1 MTDTSPGAGPDP
13 QDGAPG
19 DRAAAEA
26 GTGAPGAGARAG
38 PQDGEGA
45 GIRDG
50 EQAAER
56 TGAGDPAPGTPGD
69 SPAPARPR
77 LRRSRR
83 YKVVGGV
90 CGGLGQYFGM
100 DPVIFRVVLGVLTA
114 TGGLGL
120 VAYGFAW
127 LLMPLDGEDDS
138 EGRRLLSGRVEGSA
152 LTALLFAVVGCG
164 LFLSVLNTTDTHFFA
179 ALLILCLGGAAYW
192 SHHRREAEEMAAGGV
207 PVDDAT
213 AHAVAD
219 APPETTPPPV
229 PYSPS
234 WWRDPLTKDGDFPPY
249 LWGPDDAG
257 DGTADGT
264 AEGPTPSGHGSKKA
278 PAGGGRRR
286 GEHEAAGIGGWTF
299 LAAAATCSVVIVAT
313 WGAEPLGTTLAL
325 GLGGALAVFGA
336 GFTLSAWIGRT
347 GGGTV
352 FWALL
357 TTVLLAGALWLPDT
371 ITADWG
377 ERTWRPTAV
386 TDVRERYELGS
397 GEARLDLSRLEPEK
411 GETVETSA
419 QVGLGRLEVR
429 VPDDVRVEVRSRVD
443 IGDLQLPPTTRTEDP
458 GDGDI
463 DVSPG
468 QVRTT
473 VLEPAAGGAGGP
485 GGTMVLDLTVSI
497 GQLEVRRATP

>member
-1 MTDTSPGAGPDP
+1 MTDTSPGADPGMGPGAH
-13 QDGAPG
+13 GAPAG
-19 DRAAAEA
+19 DRAGAEA
-26 GTGAPGAGARAG
+26 RRRTAHAGVR
-38 PQDGEGA
+38 D

-50 EQAAER
+50 GGGGAA
-56 TGAGDPAPGTPGD
+56 DPAPDGAHG
-69 SPAPARPR
+69 PAPARPR

-152 LTALLFAVVGCG
+152 LTALLFAIVGCG
-164 LFLSVLNTTDTHFFA
+164 LFLSVLNSTDTHFFA
-179 ALLILCLGGAAYW
+179 ALLLLCLGGAAYW
-192 SHHRREAEEMAAGGV
+192 SHHRREAEELAADGV

-219 APPETTPPPV
+219 APPETAPPPV

-234 WWRDPLTKDGDFPPY
+234 WWRDPLTKEGDFPPY
-249 LWGPDDAG
+249 LWGPDDG
-257 DGTADGT
+257 DGAQ
-264 AEGPTPSGHGSKKA
+264 AAAPEGPPGAGFRPRKA
-278 PAGGGRRR
+278 PPGDGR

-299 LAAAATCSVVIVAT
+299 LAAAGTCAVVIGAT
-313 WGAEPLGTTLAL
+313 WGTEPLGTTLAL
-325 GLGGALAVFGA
+325 GLAGALAVFGA
-336 GFTLSAWIGRT
+336 GFTLSAWFGRT
-347 GGGTV
+347 GGGTA

-357 TTVLLAGALWLPDT
+357 TTGLLAVALWLPDT

-377 ERTWRPTAV
+377 ERTWRPAAAA
-386 TDVRERYELGS
+386 DVRDRYELGS
-397 GEARLDLSRLEPEK
+397 GEARLDLTGLDLDR
-411 GETVETSA
+411 GQRVESAA
-419 QVGLGRLEVR
+419 QVGLGRLTVR
-429 VPDDVRVEVRSRVD
+429 VPDDVRVELRSQVD
-443 IGDLQLPPTTRTEDP
+443 IGDMQLPPSTRSDDP

-463 DVSPG
+463 DVSPW
-468 QVRTT
+468 QERTT
-473 VLEPAAGGAGGP
+473 VLEPTAGGSGEP
-485 GGTMVLDLTVSI
+485 RGTLVLDLTVSI
-497 GQLEVRRATP
+497 GQLEVERAAS

>member
-1 MTDTSPGAGPDP
+1 MTDTSPGAGPDAR
-13 QDGAPG
+13 DGAPG

-26 GTGAPGAGARAG
+26 RMRAARAG
-38 PQDGEGA
+38 V
-45 GIRDG
+45 RDG
-50 EQAAER
+50 GGDAA
-56 TGAGDPAPGTPGD
+56 ADPAPDAAQGPAPDPPSEPGG
-69 SPAPARPR
+69 PAPARPR

-83 YKVVGGV
+83 YKIVGGV

-192 SHHRREAEEMAAGGV
+192 SHHRREAEEMAADGV

-219 APPETTPPPV
+219 APPETAPPPV

-234 WWRDPLTKDGDFPPY
+234 WWRDPLSKDGDFPPY
-249 LWGPDDAG
+249 LWGPDDGAHET
-257 DGTADGT
+257 DAD
-264 AEGPTPSGHGSKKA
+264 ADPPGPGGPAKKA
-278 PAGGGRRR
+278 SAGGRGRAV
-286 GEHEAAGIGGWTF
+286 HEAAGIGGWTF
-299 LAAAATCSVVIVAT
+299 LAAAGTCAVVIGAT
-313 WGAEPLGTTLAL
+313 WGTEPLGTTLAL

-347 GGGTV
+347 GGGTA

-357 TTVLLAGALWLPDT
+357 TTVLLVVALWLPDT

-377 ERTWRPTAV
+377 ERNWRPAAV
-386 TDVRERYELGS
+386 TDVRDRYELGS
-397 GEARLDLSRLEPEK
+397 GEARLDLTRLELEK
-411 GETVETSA
+411 GRRIETAA

-429 VPDDVRVEVRSRVD
+429 VPDDVRVEVRTKVD
-443 IGDLQLPPTTRTEDP
+443 IGDMQLPPTTRTEKP
-458 GDGDI
+458 GGGDI
-463 DVSPG
+463 DVSPR
-468 QVRTT
+468 QERTT
-473 VLEPAAGGAGGP
+473 VLEPTAGGSGGP
-485 GGTMVLDLTVSI
+485 RGTMVLDLTVSI

>member
-1 MTDTSPGAGPDP
+1 MTDTSPGAGADGRN
-13 QDGAPG
+13 GAPG
-19 DRAAAEA
+19 DRTA
-26 GTGAPGAGARAG
+26 AGART
-38 PQDGEGA
+38 
-45 GIRDG
+45 
-50 EQAAER
+50 R
-56 TGAGDPAPGTPGD
+56 TGAGERAGEDAGSPDPG
-69 SPAPARPR
+69 PARPR

-90 CGGLGQYFGM
+90 CGGLGQYVGM
-100 DPVIFRVVLGVLTA
+100 DPVIFRIVLGVLTA

-192 SHHRREAEEMAAGGV
+192 SHHRRAAEEMAADGV

-219 APPETTPPPV
+219 APPETAPPPV

-249 LWGPDDAG
+249 LWGPDDAAT
-257 DGTADGT
+257 DEAA
-264 AEGPTPSGHGSKKA
+264 AEGPSRTGCRRKTGPSGTG
-278 PAGGGRRR
+278 RR
-286 GEHEAAGIGGWTF
+286 GEHEAVGIGGWTF

-336 GFTLSAWIGRT
+336 GFTLSAWLGRT
-347 GGGTV
+347 GGGTA

-377 ERTWRPTAV
+377 ERTWRPAAV

-397 GEARLDLSRLEPEK
+397 GEAELDLSRLELAP
-411 GETVETSA
+411 GQRVETTA
-419 QVGLGRLEVR
+419 QVGLGQLEVH
-429 VPDDVRVEVRSRVD
+429 VPDDVRVEVHSRVD
-443 IGDLQLPPTTRTEDP
+443 IGDLHLPPTTHTEPPD
-458 GDGDI
+458 DGDI

-468 QVRTT
+468 QERTT
-473 VLEPAAGGAGGP
+473 VLEPTADGADGP
-485 GGTMVLDLTVSI
+485 AGTMVLDLTVSV
-497 GQLEVRRATP
+497 GQLEVVRATS

>member
-1 MTDTSPGAGPDP
+1 MTDTSPGAGPGARDEP
-13 QDGAPG
+13 PGGAGGGPSGRPGPDSADGTG
-19 DRAAAEA
+19 TDT
-26 GTGAPGAGARAG
+26 GTGAG
-38 PQDGEGA
+38 
-45 GIRDG
+45 
-50 EQAAER
+50 
-56 TGAGDPAPGTPGD
+56 
-69 SPAPARPR
+69 APARPR

-100 DPVIFRVVLGVLTA
+100 DPVIFRIVLGVLTA

-192 SHHRREAEEMAAGGV
+192 SHHRRAAEELAADGV

-249 LWGPDDAG
+249 LWGPEGA
-257 DGTADGT
+257 ADGMVPP
-264 AEGPTPSGHGSKKA
+264 ESPSGPDGGGTKKA

-286 GEHEAAGIGGWTF
+286 SEHEAAGIGGWTF
-299 LAAAATCSVVIVAT
+299 LAAAATCATLVAAT

-336 GFTLSAWIGRT
+336 GFTLSAWFGRT
-347 GGGTV
+347 GGGTA

-377 ERTWRPTAV
+377 ERTWRPAAV
-386 TDVRERYELGS
+386 QDVRERYELGS
-397 GEARLDLSRLEPEK
+397 GEAMLDLSRLKVAE
-411 GETVETSA
+411 GRTVETTA
-419 QVGLGRLEVR
+419 QVGLGQLEVR
-429 VPDDVRVEVRSRVD
+429 VPDDVRVEVRGRVD
-443 IGDLQLPPTTRTEDP
+443 LGDLQFPPTTRTDPPED
-458 GDGDI
+458 GGGDI

-468 QVRTT
+468 QERRT
-473 VLEPAAGGAGGP
+473 VLEPAAGRADGS
-485 GGTMVLDLTVSI
+485 GGTMVLDLTVSV

>member
-1 MTDTSPGAGPDP
+1 MTDTSPGAHPGDDP
-13 QDGAPG
+13 GARDAAPG
-19 DRAAAEA
+19 SAA
-26 GTGAPGAGARAG
+26 G
-38 PQDGEGA
+38 
-45 GIRDG
+45 
-50 EQAAER
+50 
-56 TGAGDPAPGTPGD
+56 PAPGPPEG
-69 SPAPARPR
+69 APARPR

-152 LTALLFAVVGCG
+152 LTALLFAIVGCG
-164 LFLSVLNTTDTHFFA
+164 LFLSVLNSTDTHFFA

-192 SHHRREAEEMAAGGV
+192 SHHRRAAEELAADGV

-219 APPETTPPPV
+219 APPETAPPPV

-249 LWGPDDAG
+249 LWGPDDGEDADDAAAGSPPGAGFRAQNAPPG
-257 DGTADGT
+257 DG
-264 AEGPTPSGHGSKKA
+264 
-278 PAGGGRRR
+278 R
-286 GEHEAAGIGGWTF
+286 GEQEAAGIGGWTF
-299 LAAAATCSVVIVAT
+299 LAAAGTCAVVISAT
-313 WGAEPLGTTLAL
+313 WGAEPLGTTLAF
-325 GLGGALAVFGA
+325 GLGSALAVFGA
-336 GFTLSAWIGRT
+336 GFTVSAWLGRT
-347 GGGTV
+347 GGGTA

-357 TTVLLAGALWLPDT
+357 TTVLLAVALWLPDT

-377 ERTWRPTAV
+377 ERNWRPAAAA
-386 TDVRERYELGS
+386 DVRDRYELGS
-397 GEARLDLSRLEPEK
+397 GEAVLDLTRLDLGR
-411 GETVETSA
+411 GDRVETAA
-419 QVGLGRLEVR
+419 QVGLGQLSVR
-429 VPDDVRVEVRSRVD
+429 VPDDVRVELRSQVD
-443 IGDLQLPPTTRTEDP
+443 IGDMQLPPTTRTEDP
-458 GDGDI
+458 GDGGDI

-468 QVRTT
+468 QERTT
-473 VLEPAAGGAGGP
+473 VLEPVSGGSGGP
-485 GGTMVLDLTVSI
+485 KGTLVLDLTVSI
-497 GQLEVRRATP
+497 GQLEVQRAAS

>member
-1 MTDTSPGAGPDP
+1 MTDTSPGAGRGADAGAGPGADADARDAA
-13 QDGAPG
+13 DG
-19 DRAAAEA
+19 RAAAEA
-26 GTGAPGAGARAG
+26 RMRTA
-38 PQDGEGA
+38 
-45 GIRDG
+45 
-50 EQAAER
+50 R
-56 TGAGDPAPGTPGD
+56 TGVRDRGGDTAGDPAPGPPDG
-69 SPAPARPR
+69 SPARPR

-83 YKVVGGV
+83 YKVMGGV

-152 LTALLFAVVGCG
+152 LTALLFAIVGCG
-164 LFLSVLNTTDTHFFA
+164 LFLSVLNSTDTHFFA
-179 ALLILCLGGAAYW
+179 ALLLLCLGGAAYW
-192 SHHRREAEEMAAGGV
+192 SHHRREAEELAADGV

-219 APPETTPPPV
+219 APPETAPPPV

-249 LWGPDDAG
+249 LWGPDDGEDEEDAAAG
-257 DGTADGT
+257 GPPGAGFRPQTA
-264 AEGPTPSGHGSKKA
+264 PSGN
-278 PAGGGRRR
+278 GRD
-286 GEHEAAGIGGWTF
+286 EHEAAGIGGWTF
-299 LAAAATCSVVIVAT
+299 LAAAGTCAVVIAAT
-313 WGAEPLGTTLAL
+313 WGAEPLGTTLAY

-347 GGGTV
+347 GGGTA

-357 TTVLLAGALWLPDT
+357 TTGLLAGALWLPDT
-371 ITADWG
+371 VTADWG
-377 ERTWRPTAV
+377 ERNWRPAAV
-386 TDVRERYELGS
+386 TDVRDRYELGS
-397 GEARLDLSRLEPEK
+397 GEARLDLTRLDL
-411 GETVETSA
+411 GRDRRVETAA
-419 QVGLGRLEVR
+419 QVGLGRLTVR
-429 VPDDVRVEVRSRVD
+429 VPGDVRVELRSQVD
-443 IGDLQLPPTTRTEDP
+443 IGDMQLPPTTRSEDP

-468 QVRTT
+468 QKRST
-473 VLEPAAGGAGGP
+473 VLEPTTGGPGGP

-497 GQLEVRRATP
+497 GQLEVQRAAS